1 MIKQFMLLTCVF
13 GVFACY
19 GAQQEGNPP
28 MDLKNLLT
36 FVRNDLI
43 KFVTTSPPG
52 SQFATLDRQIVIT
65 GPQELVELA
74 RKGDLGVVD
83 QLVQLLK
90 DPDRAWA
97 AAVLLAALTGR
108 EGDIINAFAPNPEM
122 WWDAVGRTAY
132 DRWNQWLTESRGKL
146 MWDTENQVF
155 VEAR

>member
-1 MIKQFMLLTCVF
+1 MIKHFMLLTCVF

-97 AAVLLAALTGR
+97 AAGFFAALTGR
-108 EGDIINAFAPNPEM
+108 EGSILQAFFPHSQM
-122 WWDAVGRTAY
+122 GWGFVWRTSKSPI
-132 DRWNQWLTESRGKL
+132 EHC
-146 MWDTENQVF
+146 E
-155 VEAR
+155 

>member
-1 MIKQFMLLTCVF
+1 MIKQFMLLTCVSAVC
-13 GVFACY
+13 GGYV
-19 GAQQEGNPP
+19 AQQESNPP

-97 AAVLLAALTGR
+97 AAVLFVPLACR
-108 EGDIINAFAPNPEM
+108 EGDIIHPFAPN
-122 WWDAVGRTAY
+122 
-132 DRWNQWLTESRGKL
+132 S
-146 MWDTENQVF
+146 
-155 VEAR
+155 